1 MDKIKFYLNK
11 KNWIINEELEIEM
24 SEMFCDLKE
33 DGGSGY
39 EEIMKGNCSDELK
52 ELVEKYGDR
61 VFEEFVIKCLICD
74 FDSNVKDIIVCM

>member
-24 SEMFCDLKE
+24 SEKFCDVRE

-39 EEIMKGNCSDELK
+39 EEIMNGNCSDELK

-61 VFEEFVIKCLICD
+61 VFEEYVIKCLMWD